1 MGFAVGSSVSAVC
14 KFCNTTVRRS
24 DRGVEN
30 LGKMADLS
38 DTPTIVAVGDSGS
51 LAGQSFVVLG
61 RVQLKHDM
69 GGVWDEWYLGYGNQ
83 KWGWLAYAQGNYYA
97 TTKLEPSPAVPS
109 MRELH
114 LEAAVPLAG
123 AVFRV
128 VELKAAEI
136 ASAEGELP
144 FSPRPGQPRY
154 YADLVG
160 PRAGFATIDWGEN
173 NSAPEVFVGQQLPE
187 SQLTIT
193 QRSERPRKDIPLEG
207 LKCPGCGAPLKV
219 AAGNRIERIACMY
232 CGTISESASQQVIA
246 RQDAAR
252 AAPLIPLGSVGNLQ
266 GTQYT
271 VIGFVLRS
279 TVIEGET
286 YTWTEY
292 LLFSPGLGF
301 RWILDDEGTW
311 RFVVPLNVAEID
323 ISRMPSA
330 VTVNGKTFRQRN
342 SNVARVEY
350 VLGEFYWKVAVG
362 ESVRVVDLEYGSEI
376 ISREA
381 MDNEV
386 AWSYSTAI
394 PWETIAQAFGV
405 QRAPPPP
412 PAYSGGSGYS
422 SGSSGGGGKAVNT
435 IVVMIILLVFVIVFC
450 GMCTG
455 MCGSSGG
462 FGTVRGGGTTG
473 GGWSGGK

>member
-1 MGFAVGSSVSAVC
+1 MEFAVGSSVSAVC

-61 RVQLKHDM
+61 RVQLKHDL
-69 GGVWDEWYLGYGNQ
+69 GGVWDEYYLGYGNQ

-97 TTKLEPSPAVPS
+97 TTKVEPTPAVPP

-114 LEAAVPLAG
+114 IEAGVPLSG

-128 VELKAAEI
+128 VEVKSAEI

-144 FSPRPGQPRY
+144 FAPRPGQQRV

-160 PRAGFATIDWGEN
+160 PRNGFATIDWGEN
-173 NSAPEVFVGQQLPE
+173 NVTPEVFVGQQLPE

-193 QRSERPRKDIPLEG
+193 QRSERPRKDISLDG

-219 AAGNRIERIACMY
+219 LAGNRVERIACMY

-252 AAPLIPLGSVGNLQ
+252 AAPLIPLGSAGNFQ
-266 GTQYT
+266 GAQYT

-301 RWILDDEGTW
+301 RWLLEDEGVW
-311 RFVVPLNVAEID
+311 RFVVPLNVAEAD
-323 ISRMPSA
+323 ISRMPQS
-330 VTVNGKTFRQRN
+330 VTVGGRTYRQRN

-350 VLGEFYWKVAVG
+350 VIGEFYWKVAVG
-362 ESVRVVDLEYGSEI
+362 ETVRVVDLENGSEI

-381 MDNEV
+381 MESEV
-386 AWSYSTAI
+386 AWSFSTAV
-394 PWETIAQAFGV
+394 PWDTIAMAFGV
-405 QRAPPPP
+405 QRAPARMPV
-412 PAYSGGSGYS
+412 YSG
-422 SGSSGGGGKAVNT
+422 SGSSGGGGGAAVNT

-455 MCGSSGG
+455 MCGGG
-462 FGTVRGGGTTG
+462 SFGNIRGGGTTG